1 MNFHKPLFKTEEI
14 ITTTNLDTL
23 ALFTAANDNNNNSDN
38 NKLPE
43 K

>member
-1 MNFHKPLFKTEEI
+1 MDFHKPLFKTEEI
-14 ITTTNLDTL
+14 LTTTLDTL
-23 ALFTAANDNNNNSDN
+23 ALFTADNDNNNNNDN

>member
-1 MNFHKPLFKTEEI
+1 MNFHKALFKTEEI
-14 ITTTNLDTL
+14 LTTTLDTL
-23 ALFTAANDNNNNSDN
+23 ALTADNDNNNNSDN

>member
-14 ITTTNLDTL
+14 LTTTLDTL
-23 ALFTAANDNNNNSDN
+23 ALFTADNDNNNNSDN
-38 NKLPE
+38 NKSPE

>member
-1 MNFHKPLFKTEEI
+1 MNFHKLLFKTEEI
-14 ITTTNLDTL
+14 LTTTLDTL
-23 ALFTAANDNNNNSDN
+23 ALFTADNDNNNNSDN

>member
-14 ITTTNLDTL
+14 LTTTLDTL
-23 ALFTAANDNNNNSDN
+23 ALFTADNDNNNNSDN